1 MDRRYYELK
10 AVVLGLS
17 LAAAIVTGGYECS
30 RFTLTH
36 NPDYQ
41 AAVVAESAIHTAGLQ
56 FTRSVTR
63 FFAHALAT
71 TAP

>member
-30 RFTLTH
+30 RFTIAN
-36 NPDYQ
+36 NPDYR
-41 AAVVAESAIHTAGLQ
+41 AAVVAESAIRTAGVQ
-56 FTRSVTR
+56 FTRSVGQ